1 MEITPPKR
9 ASWSGQVAFI
19 LAAAASAIGLG
30 NLWRFPYLAAQYGGG
45 TFILVY
51 LILVVTLGFTLMVT
65 EIAIGRRTQQSQLT
79 AYSKLHRGFG
89 PLGLLATIIPV
100 VIVPYYCVIGGWV
113 LKYFWT
119 YARLA
124 IQGGEDPF
132 ANAEGFFGSFV
143 GAPFQ
148 PFGYGL
154 LFILVCALVIALG
167 VKHGI
172 EKSNLVLM
180 PLLFVM
186 AIGIS
191 IYVVCQ
197 PGAGA
202 GVKYY
207 LVPNL
212 DALSAADGSF
222 SFAQLGKTILGAMG
236 QMFYS
241 LSLAMG
247 IMITYGSYM
256 RKGDSIERSVR
267 RIELF
272 DTLIAI
278 VAGLMIIPA
287 VYMFAVNNP
296 KPVTPK
302 ELEEAGGSAQ
312 IVRSFAEE
320 NVRARKLST
329 EEIETL
335 AKKYEVDQTEDAVR
349 ARLLEDWMNQP
360 VRIDQLEAAAKDA
373 AAPEA
378 AEAAPAAPEAAQA
391 VAAAPA
397 AAPEAAEAAPAA
409 PEATEAAPAAP
420 EAAPETAE
428 TAVEAAPET
437 AEVAAEAA
445 PEAAAATP
453 ETEPSPDLAAVNL
466 AKGGD
471 LSIKKS
477 MNNGVGLMFMTLPSV
492 FSGFGRMGP
501 ILGAVFFL
509 LVAFA
514 ALTSA
519 ISLYEACVASVC
531 DLLGMK
537 RRNATF
543 FMFFVI
549 AFLSV
554 FSALGFGVWDGL
566 TPFGMDF
573 LTFFDFVTNAVLMPI
588 VAIITCVFVGWIVKP
603 KTIEDE
609 VLQGERKFAA
619 RGLYNVMVKYVAP
632 ILIGAVLISEIFR
645 NLGLF
650 GWSI

>member
-1 MEITPPKR
+1 MNTPPESPVVPVRKR
-9 ASWSGQVAFI
+9 ASWSGQLAFV

-45 TFILVY
+45 TFIVVY
-51 LILVVTLGFTLMVT
+51 LALVVTLGFTLMVT
-65 EIAIGRRTQQSQLT
+65 EIAIGRLTQQSQLT

-89 PLGLLATIIPV
+89 PLGLLATVIPV

-119 YARLA
+119 YLRMVFNP
-124 IQGGEDPF
+124 GENPF
-132 ANAEGFFGSFV
+132 ADASGFFGSFV
-143 GAPFQ
+143 GASFA

-154 LFILVCALVIALG
+154 VFILVCALVIALG
-167 VKHGI
+167 VKNGI

-186 AIGIS
+186 AIGIAV
-191 IYVVCQ
+191 YVVCL
-197 PGAGA
+197 PGSGAGIR
-202 GVKYY
+202 YY

-222 SFAQLGKTILGAMG
+222 SFAQLCKTILGAMG

-267 RIELF
+267 RIEIF

-287 VYMFAVNNP
+287 VYMFAAKNP
-296 KPVTPK
+296 KDVTPA
-302 ELEEAGGSAQ
+302 ELEKAGGNAELVQ
-312 IVRSFAEE
+312 SFAEE
-320 NVRARKLST
+320 NIRALEFSEADLAKLG
-329 EEIETL
+329 
-335 AKKYEVDQTEDAVR
+335 KKYEVEAEEAAVR
-349 ARLLEDWMNQP
+349 AKLLEDWKSQP
-360 VRIDQLEAAAKDA
+360 VRIAQLD
-373 AAPEA
+373 EA
-378 AEAAPAAPEAAQA
+378 AERAAATAGAAPAGAESPEA
-391 VAAAPA
+391 
-397 AAPEAAEAAPAA
+397 
-409 PEATEAAPAAP
+409 
-420 EAAPETAE
+420 
-428 TAVEAAPET
+428 
-437 AEVAAEAA
+437 
-445 PEAAAATP
+445 
-453 ETEPSPDLAAVNL
+453 VNRE
-466 AKGGD
+466 KGRE

-477 MNNGVGLMFMTLPSV
+477 MNGGVGLMFMTLPTV
-492 FSGFGRMGP
+492 FADFGRVGA
-501 ILGAVFFL
+501 LVGAVFFL

-554 FSALGFGVWDGL
+554 FSALGFGVWGSL

-573 LTFFDFVTNAVLMPI
+573 LTFFDFITNAVLMPI
-588 VAIITCVFVGWIVKP
+588 VAIVTCIFVGWVIKP
-603 KTIEDE
+603 KVIEDE
-609 VLQGERKFAA
+609 ILKGEPRFVA

-632 ILIGAVLISEIFR
+632 VLIGAVLVSEICR

>member
-1 MEITPPKR
+1 MNTENSPLPTGRTR

-65 EIAIGRRTQQSQLT
+65 EISIGRMTQQSQLT
-79 AYSKLHRGFG
+79 AYSKLHKGFG

-119 YARLA
+119 YLRMAFNPGA
-124 IQGGEDPF
+124 NPF
-132 ANAEGFFGSFV
+132 ADSSAFFGSFV
-143 GAPFQ
+143 GAPFE

-172 EKSNLVLM
+172 EKSNAVLM
-180 PLLFVM
+180 PLLFIM
-186 AIGIS
+186 AIGIAV
-191 IYVVCQ
+191 YVICL

-202 GVKYY
+202 GLKYY
-207 LVPNL
+207 LVPNM
-212 DALSAADGSF
+212 DALSAPDGSF

-256 RKGDSIERSVR
+256 RKSDSIEKSVR
-267 RIELF
+267 RIAIF

-278 VAGLMIIPA
+278 IAGLMIIPA
-287 VYMFAVNNP
+287 VFMHATAHP
-296 KPVTPK
+296 KPVTPA
-302 ELEEAGGSAQ
+302 ELAAAGGDAAL
-312 IVRSFAEE
+312 VRSYAEA
-320 NVRARKLST
+320 NVGARTLT
-329 EEIETL
+329 EEDL
-335 AKKYEVDQTEDAVR
+335 AACAKEYKVEASEDAVR
-349 ARLLEDWMNQP
+349 AALLADWENQP
-360 VRIDQLEAAAKDA
+360 VELAQLREAAAGKEGGD

-378 AEAAPAAPEAAQA
+378 
-391 VAAAPA
+391 
-397 AAPEAAEAAPAA
+397 
-409 PEATEAAPAAP
+409 
-420 EAAPETAE
+420 
-428 TAVEAAPET
+428 
-437 AEVAAEAA
+437 
-445 PEAAAATP
+445 
-453 ETEPSPDLAAVNL
+453 VNL
-466 AKGGD
+466 DKGAD
-471 LSIKKS
+471 LSMKKS
-477 MNNGVGLMFMTLPSV
+477 MNGGVGLMFMTLPTV
-492 FSGFGRMGP
+492 FADFGR
-501 ILGAVFFL
+501 IGAFVGSVFFL

-549 AFLSV
+549 AFLST
-554 FSALGFGVWDGL
+554 FSALGFGVWDKL

-588 VAIITCVFVGWIVKP
+588 VAIVTCIFVGWVIKP
-603 KTIEDE
+603 KAIE
-609 VLQGERKFAA
+609 GEILRSEKRFVA

-632 ILIGAVLISEIFR
+632 LLIGAVLVSEICR